1 KNVLQIDP
9 KSSDAYFVMGQI
21 QEKDKEYGKA
31 LGYYKKAI
39 ELDPVHMDA
48 KIRLSKIYVII
59 GTKDLIEEARKLL
72 HEAKKVQPEDPQ
84 VGLILSTIDYKLGE
98 KEKATLALEKVVAKN
113 SSFAEGVSLL
123 STFYTSN
130 GASDKAVKLLT
141 KGVADNPKD
150 VFLKVT
156 LAKLLA
162 KKKDYKGAEKYLTQ
176 SVSIDPQ
183 NYSLQIAL
191 SLFYTNTDQKDK
203 AEVILRK
210 AIEQDD
216 NDVQRYLMLVEFLSA
231 KNSIAEGEA
240 ELIKAIKNKPELYS
254 LKFSQVQF
262 YKKIGKSEKMKEILK
277 QIIAEKSYDVEGV
290 QAKTQMAAQL
300 LKEGDKAGAKTYADE
315 VIAEYPKDSD
325 ALLIVSKL
333 ALLNSDAIEAING
346 FRTILKND
354 PKNAEAALLLARAH
368 EMNGESSLAENE
380 LKKSIEADPVN
391 AQTHINYARYLAS
404 KNRMDEAVDV
414 ADKALTYFK
423 NSYDLLDFKL
433 RIFSVMKKD
442 EAQMLAILD
451 AMEIADPSRHQVH
464 ITRGRFFQGKK
475 EQDKALKQFEIAY
488 VKAKDK
494 YQPLELIVKLHM
506 QNSAPDKALLRL
518 KGITDKKPDDAVA
531 NYFVGL
537 VYMAQSKPKQA
548 REKFLQASR
557 AAEKW
562 LPPYTGL
569 ASSYVAEKDL
579 NMAIKVY
586 QDAMLKLVNKLPAQL
601 QIASLYERQKDY
613 TKAMGV
619 YKAVLD
625 VNANNKLAAN
635 NYASLL
641 LDYGTEADAVKAL
654 ALSKTFEETKQT
666 AFQDTLG
673 WAYVKNGDT
682 AKAVEVLKPVVEK
695 TPNVAV
701 FRYHL
706 GYALYKA
713 GDKAAAKSHLEIA
726 VNSEQTYYGKDEAA
740 QLLKTL

>member
-1 KNVLQIDP
+1 MFNVISCWLN
-9 KSSDAYFVMGQI
+9 F
-21 QEKDKEYGKA
+21 
-31 LGYYKKAI
+31 
-39 ELDPVHMDA
+39 
-48 KIRLSKIYVII
+48 
-59 GTKDLIEEARKLL
+59 
-72 HEAKKVQPEDPQ
+72 
-84 VGLILSTIDYKLGE
+84 
-98 KEKATLALEKVVAKN
+98 
-113 SSFAEGVSLL
+113 
-123 STFYTSN
+123 
-130 GASDKAVKLLT
+130 
-141 KGVADNPKD
+141 
-150 VFLKVT
+150 
-156 LAKLLA
+156 
-162 KKKDYKGAEKYLTQ
+162 
-176 SVSIDPQ
+176 
-183 NYSLQIAL
+183 
-191 SLFYTNTDQKDK
+191 
-203 AEVILRK
+203 
-210 AIEQDD
+210 
-216 NDVQRYLMLVEFLSA
+216 
-231 KNSIAEGEA
+231 
-240 ELIKAIKNKPELYS
+240 LIKAIKNKPELYS

-290 QAKTQMAAQL
+290 QARTQMAAQL
-300 LKEGDKAGAKTYADE
+300 LREGDKAGAKTYADE
-315 VIAEYPKDSD
+315 VIAEYPTDSD

-380 LKKSIEADPVN
+380 LKKSIETDPVN

-423 NSYDLLDFKL
+423 NNYDLLDFKL

-518 KGITDKKPDDAVA
+518 KGITDKKPEDAVA
-531 NYFVGL
+531 NYFIGL
-537 VYMAQSKPKQA
+537 VYMAQSKPKLA
-548 REKFLQASR
+548 REKFTQASR

-579 NMAIKVY
+579 NMAIKIY

-613 TKAMGV
+613 AKAMGV
-619 YKAVLD
+619 YKVILD

-726 VNSEQTYYGKDEAA
+726 VKSEQTYYGKDEAA